1 MRYKVLVVTLAL
13 WAVTMMPTVR
23 AQEGEG
29 LEGPEQKAMTD
40 TLQHAL
46 EFNRTRQA
54 SEWVNPDTGRSGAV
68 VPVRTFEKAQRQPCR
83 EFITTIIIGGREEQ
97 GYGTACRQ
105 ADGSAGPPSGAT
117 TATGLCLPT
126 ANCVLRLSV
135 RVLWPLPHL
144 PELLLCL
151 SQWTCPSRAQVPG
164 WPGISTSPPSPGS
177 KAGVRRAPGPPP
189 LPLEPH
195 AETPL
200 NSRFRQRGPIAWFC
214 VSSPP
219 QARG

>member
-13 WAVTMMPTVR
+13 WAVTMMPAVR

-68 VPVRTFEKAQRQPCR
+68 VPVRTFENAQRQPCR
-83 EFITTIIIGGREEQ
+83 EFITTIIIGGKEEQ

-105 ADGSAGPPSGAT
+105 PDGSWQIVGDDLQG
-117 TATGLCLPT
+117 
-126 ANCVLRLSV
+126 
-135 RVLWPLPHL
+135 
-144 PELLLCL
+144 
-151 SQWTCPSRAQVPG
+151 
-164 WPGISTSPPSPGS
+164 
-177 KAGVRRAPGPPP
+177 
-189 LPLEPH
+189 
-195 AETPL
+195 
-200 NSRFRQRGPIAWFC
+200 
-214 VSSPP
+214 PP
-219 QARG
+219 QAPPPQQVFVYPPPPVYYAYPSGFYGPSRIFLSFSYVYRSGHVHHGRRYLNGPAFRHRHPSRIRERVFVGPPVYRHYPWRHRRRHR